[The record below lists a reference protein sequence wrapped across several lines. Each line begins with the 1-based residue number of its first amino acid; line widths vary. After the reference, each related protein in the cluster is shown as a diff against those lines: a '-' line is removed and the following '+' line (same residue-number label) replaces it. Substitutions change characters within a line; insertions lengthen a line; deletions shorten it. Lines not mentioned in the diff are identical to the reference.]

1 MASQIHA
8 SEHRVVEGAVRSRGL
23 HPRYRLMLEAVERL
37 GRGAVGMWKMSCSA
51 LASHLALRTW
61 ELQWGGCT
69 LRT

>member
-37 GRGAVGMWKMSCSA
+37 GRGMVGMWKMCSA
-51 LASHLALRTW
+51 SASHLALRTW
-61 ELQWGGCT
+61 ELQWGGAP
-69 LRT
+69 